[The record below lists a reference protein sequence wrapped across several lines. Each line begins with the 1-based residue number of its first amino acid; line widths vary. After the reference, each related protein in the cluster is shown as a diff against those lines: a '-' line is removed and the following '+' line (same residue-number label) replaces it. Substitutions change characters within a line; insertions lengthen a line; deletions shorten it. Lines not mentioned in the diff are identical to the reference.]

1 METQQLERIGTDPE
15 AFEAFYRENVEGVQR
30 FVARRVGDR
39 ERAADLTAE
48 IFLAAITSAHT
59 YDRRLG
65 PTQAWLFG
73 IARITVAADGRRR
86 GRERAGI
93 ERVRGSALIG
103 EDDIAAM
110 DARIDAE
117 ARSRELYAAMERL
130 TEGERAV
137 LELVVLDGL
146 SVAEAAKAAGL
157 RPVTARVRLHRA
169 RRKLRAELEGP
180 APRATRRDPPDVIN
194 RHQAKPQRIEE
205 EGS

>member
-1 METQQLERIGTDPE
+1 METQQLERIGTDPQ

-30 FVARRVGDR
+30 FVARRVEDR

-48 IFLAAITSAHT
+48 IFLAAITAAHT

-65 PTQAWLFG
+65 PPQAWLYG
-73 IARITVAADGRRR
+73 IARVTVAAEGRRR

-110 DARIDAE
+110 DARIDAA
-117 ARSRELYAAMERL
+117 ARSRELYAAMDRL
-130 TEGERAV
+130 AEGERVV

-146 SVAEAAKAAGL
+146 SVSEAAAVAGV

-169 RRKLRAELEGP
+169 RRKLRSALEGP
-180 APRATRRDPPDVIN
+180 SPRARSSVKQS
-194 RHQAKPQRIEE
+194 HRIEE

>member
-1 METQQLERIGTDPE
+1 METQQLDRIGTDPE

-30 FVARRVGDR
+30 FVARRVDDG
-39 ERAADLTAE
+39 ERVADLTAE
-48 IFLAAITSAHT
+48 IFLAAITAAHT

-65 PTQAWLFG
+65 PPQAWLYG
-73 IARITVAADGRRR
+73 IARVTVAAEGRRR

-110 DARIDAE
+110 DARIDAA
-117 ARSRELYAAMERL
+117 ARSRELYAAMGQL
-130 TEGERAV
+130 AEGERTV

-146 SVAEAAKAAGL
+146 SVSEAAAVAGV

-169 RRKLRAELEGP
+169 RRKLRAALEGP
-180 APRATRRDPPDVIN
+180 SPRPRPSVNQSP
-194 RHQAKPQRIEE
+194 RIEE

>member
-1 METQQLERIGTDPE
+1 MKTQQLERIGTDPE

-30 FVARRVGDR
+30 FVARRVEDR

-48 IFLAAITSAHT
+48 IFLAAITSTRT
-59 YDRRLG
+59 YDPRLG
-65 PTQAWLFG
+65 SPRAWLYG
-73 IARITVAADGRRR
+73 IARVTVAADGRSR

-93 ERVRGSALIG
+93 ERVRGSTLIS

-117 ARSRELYAAMERL
+117 RRSRELYAAMDRL
-130 TEGERAV
+130 ADGERAV
-137 LELVVLDGL
+137 LELVVLDEL
-146 SVAEAAKAAGL
+146 SVSEAAAAAGV

-180 APRATRRDPPDVIN
+180 TPSARPEVIN
-194 RHQAKPQRIEE
+194 THRTRPQPIEE